1 MQDYMIEVK
10 DVTSYFVNVTA
21 ETQKEAEQIAL
32 DEVWSGRYDSI
43 DEQPIYVARC
53 EKISG

>member
-21 ETQKEAEQIAL
+21 KTQKEAEEIAL
-32 DEVWSGRYDSI
+32 DEVWSGRYDSV
-43 DEQPIYVARC
+43 EEHPIYIARC
-53 EKISG
+53 EKTSD